1 MKIAKPTV
9 AILPD
14 SSVSDDLALFIQQPG
29 PEQAAVCQGCK
40 QHSAATCS
48 ASCQEAPN
56 ALSIDPI
63 QHPIERNVVSFV
75 YELAATR
82 MLETC
87 WSCEGHMGENNE
99 LWKVPQVS
107 FYAASPVYVKLLS
120 LYLDELQNSKSLTYR
135 WHIVITDFAQTN
147 GLTYSVQPDLN
158 LVKDPHL
165 GLLQTD
171 LKTIAENLHQNL
183 KSHAQKMMHRT
194 NTVK

>member
-1 MKIAKPTV
+1 MKIAKPSV
-9 AILPD
+9 ALLPD
-14 SSVSDDLALFIQQPG
+14 TDVREDLTLFMQQPG
-29 PEQAAVCQGCK
+29 PEQSAVCQGCT
-40 QHSAATCS
+40 QHSTANCS
-48 ASCQEAPN
+48 AKCLEAPQ

-87 WSCEGHMGENNE
+87 WSCEGHMGEDNE

-165 GLLQTD
+165 GLLQAD
-171 LKTIAENLHQNL
+171 LKTISESLHDKL
-183 KSHAQKMMHRT
+183 KWQAQRMMD
-194 NTVK
+194 KL

>member
-1 MKIAKPTV
+1 MHMKIAKPTV

-14 SSVSDDLALFIQQPG
+14 ADIREDLTLLIQQPE
-29 PEQAAVCQGCK
+29 PEQSAVCQGCK
-40 QHSAATCS
+40 QHSPSTCS
-48 ASCQEAPN
+48 ASCKEAPG
-56 ALSIDPI
+56 ALSIDPV

-87 WSCEGHMGENNE
+87 WSCEGHMGEDNE

-120 LYLDELQNSKSLTYR
+120 LYLDELQHSKKLTYR
-135 WHIVITDFAQTN
+135 WHIVITDFAQSN

-165 GLLQTD
+165 GLLQAD
-171 LKTIAENLHQNL
+171 LKTIATDLHAKL
-183 KSHAQKMMHRT
+183 KWHAQKMMG
-194 NTVK
+194 NI